1 VGWVLASCGLS
12 DLPALTATL
21 QPSATLTASAQI
33 SPVPLATGDPTPTA
47 TPPPTPKSS
56 PTPTASPRP
65 SPTPSPTPVG
75 TPTSGEPWPLS
86 LGWRLDANS
95 HLTGVVVNAS
105 CEGGA
110 QSGSNEPAFFLAS
123 LGRTVYALDRHG
135 NVAWQAHLPGPI
147 YALAFVGAGD
157 QPGSLAVAGDNGVT
171 LLSMQGRRL
180 WYRDL
185 GTRITAL
192 ESGFTCSGQGA
203 GLLAGGW
210 DQQLTSLD
218 GKGNVLWQA
227 DLGAPVGDILWL
239 AEEKVAVAATLDGE
253 LWAFD
258 QSGKEVWRFLVGPGV
273 PITGLEPLPAV
284 TESPTDDDS
293 TALLVGLQDGR
304 LVALDIGADL
314 NPSPSGMP
322 SQEAGGEPRVRWQQ
336 ALGEGGPVWHTA
348 NVNGDAE
355 PEIIVGTGGDT
366 PQLALVSTAGELA
379 WRVALPSPVNAVI
392 VLEAE
397 GGTAILAGLASG
409 EIQSYD
415 DQGRLRAS
423 VHAGLSVW
431 HLAAYGGNALAL
443 ADVVAWQIVPGAG
456 PAGSP
461 WLKTPALAPLST
473 GIADPQAA
481 SPEGTAVIVFLGDV
495 VPGRSMEAQ
504 LARYGP
510 AYPWGGLGSLLRQ
523 ADLAVANLESVL
535 TTQGQPLNKRY
546 IIRAH
551 PNSGQTLIEAGFD
564 LVSLANNHALDYG
577 QVGLDET
584 LSTLDALG
592 IAAVGVGCE
601 TSTDENPPSG
611 DSCQAGRPA
620 VFTLNGVKVAVL
632 GYAGAYWNGSPDMPA
647 SDRIA
652 WADPARVQAD
662 VRAARDQ
669 ADVVI
674 VLLHAGVEYAAEP
687 SPNQVAVAHAAIDAG
702 ADLVVGHHPHV
713 TQTVERYN
721 SQNAAEGSGRDGLIV
736 YSLGNAVFDIPRQ
749 AAMQGDLL
757 RVYVTR
763 GGLQRAELWP
773 FWIED
778 AIRPRLL
785 AGDSGSP
792 RFSIIFDQ

>member
-1 VGWVLASCGLS
+1 L
-12 DLPALTATL
+12 
-21 QPSATLTASAQI
+21 
-33 SPVPLATGDPTPTA
+33 
-47 TPPPTPKSS
+47 
-56 PTPTASPRP
+56 
-65 SPTPSPTPVG
+65 
-75 TPTSGEPWPLS
+75 PLS

-95 HLTGVVVNAS
+95 HLTGVAVNAS
-105 CEGGA
+105 CEDGEQGG
-110 QSGSNEPAFFLAS
+110 SDGPAFFLGS

-135 NVAWQAHLPGPI
+135 KVAWQAYVPGPI
-147 YALAFVGAGD
+147 YALALVDVGD
-157 QPGSLAVAGDNGVT
+157 QTGSLAVAGDNGVT
-171 LLSMQGRRL
+171 LLSMHGRRL
-180 WYRDL
+180 WHRDL

-192 ESGFTCSGQGA
+192 GSGFACSEQDA

-210 DQQLTSLD
+210 DERLTSLD
-218 GKGNVLWQA
+218 SKGNVLWQA
-227 DLGAPVGDILWL
+227 DLGAPVSDILWL
-239 AEEKVAVAATLDGE
+239 AGEKVAVAATLDGE
-253 LWAFD
+253 LRAFD
-258 QSGKEVWRFLVGPGV
+258 QSGKEVWRFLVDPGV
-273 PITGLEPLPAV
+273 PITGLAPLPVV

-314 NPSPSGMP
+314 KNPSLLMRPR
-322 SQEAGGEPRVRWQQ
+322 QEADSKPQVRWQQ

-348 NVNGDAE
+348 DVNGDGA
-355 PEIIVGTGGDT
+355 PEIVVGTGGDT
-366 PQLALVSTAGELA
+366 PQLALVSTAGELG
-379 WRVALPSPVNAVI
+379 WRVALPSPVNAVT
-392 VLEAE
+392 VLEVE
-397 GGTAILAGLASG
+397 GSTAILAGLASG
-409 EIQSYD
+409 EIQAYD
-415 DQGRLRAS
+415 NHGRLRAS

-431 HLAAYGGNALAL
+431 HLAADGGDVLAL

-456 PAGSP
+456 PTGSP
-461 WLKTPALAPLST
+461 WLRIPALTPLSPDL
-473 GIADPQAA
+473 ADLQAA
-481 SPEGTAVIVFLGDV
+481 SSEVRPEGTAVIVFLGDV

-592 IAAVGVGCE
+592 IAAAGVGCE
-601 TSTDENPPSG
+601 TSIDENAPSAG
-611 DSCQAGRPA
+611 DRRDSCRAGQPA
-620 VFTLNGVKVAVL
+620 IFTLNGVKVAVL

-647 SDRIA
+647 SDKIA
-652 WADPARVQAD
+652 WAEPASVQAD
-662 VRAARDQ
+662 VRVARDQ

-713 TQTVERYN
+713 TQTVERYD
-721 SQNAAEGSGRDGLIV
+721 GSRRSPSGDQSVDDRHRLIV
-736 YSLGNAVFDIPRQ
+736 YSLGNAMFDIPRQ

-785 AGDSGSP
+785 AGDDGNP
-792 RFSIIFDQ
+792 RFSIIYDK